1 MPDTNK
7 LPTLENQ
14 MENNIEDNIEDKTEV
29 ISTRQKNYTLF
40 VLVLVF
46 TSSHVDRQIMGI
58 LGQPIKESLQISDT
72 QLGLLTGI
80 MFAVFYATLGMPMAM
95 WADRRN
101 RRNLISFSVFL
112 WSGMT
117 ALCGAANTFTQLLLL
132 RIGVG
137 VGEAGSNPP
146 SHSIIAD
153 LYPKEQRATAMA
165 IFGTGINWGILIG
178 FLVGGWINEFYGW
191 RTAFVVVG
199 LPGIFLA
206 LLVRFTLKEPPRGY
220 ADAAGEKPPEVTPP
234 PFWSVAKFMITNP
247 VLRNIVAAGTLIA
260 FTGYASVIWVPIY
273 LVRIHGMGTGEVGTY
288 LALFIGVGGA
298 IGIYL
303 GGRLADF
310 LSARRGEQWL
320 PWVVAIASLLGLPFL
335 YFCFTAA
342 TQTGALWAYALPAAL
357 GTVYVAP
364 GFALIQNHMP
374 TEMRSVAAAINLFIM
389 NIVGL
394 GLGPFSVGFFSDLF
408 TPEFGVDGLRYG
420 LMTSLA
426 VVVWGSLHYYR
437 TGILLKRANA

>member
-1 MPDTNK
+1 MT
-7 LPTLENQ
+7 
-14 MENNIEDNIEDKTEV
+14 DKTET

-117 ALCGAANTFTQLLLL
+117 ALCGAASSFTQLLLL

-153 LYPKEQRATAMA
+153 LYPKEERATAMA

-178 FLVGGWINEFYGW
+178 FLVGGWVNEWYGW

-206 LLVRFTLKEPPRGY
+206 LLVRFTLKDPPRGY
-220 ADAAGEKPPEVTPP
+220 ADAKGQELPKVTPP
-234 PFWSVAKFMITNP
+234 PFWSVAKFMLYNP
-247 VLRNIVAAGTLIA
+247 VLRNIVAAGALIA
-260 FTGYASVIWVPIY
+260 FTGYASVIWIPIY

-303 GGRLADF
+303 GGRLAD
-310 LSARRGEQWL
+310 LLAARHGEQWL
-320 PWVVAIASLLGLPFL
+320 PWIVAIVSLLGIPFL

-364 GFALIQNHMP
+364 GFALIQNQTP
-374 TEMRSVAAAINLFIM
+374 TEMRSVAAAINLFIV
-389 NIVGL
+389 NIIGL
-394 GLGPFSVGFFSDLF
+394 GLGPFSIGFFSDMF
-408 TPEFGVDGLRYG
+408 SPEYGLDGLRYA
-420 LMTSLA
+420 LMTSL
-426 VVVWGSLHYYR
+426 VVILWGSFHYYR
-437 TGILLKRANA
+437 TGVLLKSSVS

>member
-1 MPDTNK
+1 M
-7 LPTLENQ
+7 
-14 MENNIEDNIEDKTEV
+14 TEV
-29 ISTRQKNYTLF
+29 ITTRQKNYTLF
-40 VLVLVF
+40 LLVLVF
-46 TSSHVDRQIMGI
+46 TSSHIDRQIMGI

-80 MFAVFYATLGMPMAM
+80 MFAVFYATLGMPMAI

-117 ALCGAANTFTQLLLL
+117 ALCGAAANFTQLLLL

-178 FLVGGWINEFYGW
+178 FLVGGWINEWYGW

-199 LPGIFLA
+199 LPGVLLA
-206 LLVRFTLKEPPRGY
+206 LLVRFTLTEPPRGY
-220 ADAAGEKPPEVTPP
+220 ADAAGETPPKITPP
-234 PFWSVAKFMITNP
+234 PFWAVAKFMISNP
-247 VLRNIVAAGTLIA
+247 VLRNVVAAGTLIS

-273 LVRIHGMGTGEVGTY
+273 LVRIHGMGTGEVVSY

-310 LSARRGEQWL
+310 LHARNPNFDFRNSVLSQMRVL
-320 PWVVAIASLLGLPFL
+320 N
-335 YFCFTAA
+335 
-342 TQTGALWAYALPAAL
+342 
-357 GTVYVAP
+357 
-364 GFALIQNHMP
+364 NHKMAFISNS
-374 TEMRSVAAAINLFIM
+374 TRSDSIC
-389 NIVGL
+389 
-394 GLGPFSVGFFSDLF
+394 
-408 TPEFGVDGLRYG
+408 
-420 LMTSLA
+420 
-426 VVVWGSLHYYR
+426 
-437 TGILLKRANA
+437 

>member
-1 MPDTNK
+1 M
-7 LPTLENQ
+7 
-14 MENNIEDNIEDKTEV
+14 TEV
-29 ISTRQKNYTLF
+29 ITNRQKNYTLF

-95 WADRRN
+95 WADRHN
-101 RRNLISFSVFL
+101 RRNLISFSVLL

-117 ALCGAANTFTQLLLL
+117 ALCGSAANFTQLLLL

-178 FLVGGWINEFYGW
+178 FLVGGWINEWYGW

-199 LPGIFLA
+199 LPGILIA
-206 LLVRFTLKEPPRGY
+206 LLVRFTLTEPPRGY
-220 ADAAGEKPPEVTPP
+220 ADAAGEKPPVVTPP
-234 PFWSVAKFMITNP
+234 PFWAVVKFMAKNA
-247 VLRNIVAAGTLIA
+247 VLRNIVAAGALIA

-288 LALFIGVGGA
+288 LALFIGIGGA

-310 LSARRGEQWL
+310 LSARNGEQWL
-320 PWVVAIASLLGLPFL
+320 PWLVAIVSIVGIPFL
-335 YFCFTAA
+335 YLCFTAA
-342 TQTGALWAYALPAAL
+342 AQSGALWAYALPAAL

-364 GFALIQNHMP
+364 GFALIQNQTP
-374 TEMRSVAAAINLFIM
+374 TEMRSVAAAINLFIT
-389 NIVGL
+389 NIIGL
-394 GLGPFSVGFFSDLF
+394 GLGPFSVGFFSDVF

-420 LMTSLA
+420 LMTTL
-426 VVVWGSLHYYR
+426 VVIVWGAFHYYR
-437 TGILLKRANA
+437 AGVLLKRA

>member
-1 MPDTNK
+1 
-7 LPTLENQ
+7 
-14 MENNIEDNIEDKTEV
+14 
-29 ISTRQKNYTLF
+29 KNYTLF

-58 LGQPIKESLQISDT
+58 LGQPIKESLMISDT

-146 SHSIIAD
+146 SHSMIAD

-206 LLVRFTLKEPPRGY
+206 ILVRFTLKEPPRGY
-220 ADAAGEKPPEVTPP
+220 ADAAGEKPPEVIPP

-310 LSARRGEQWL
+310 LAARRGEQWL

-335 YFCFTAA
+335 YFSFTAA

-364 GFALIQNHMP
+364 GFALIQNHTP
-374 TEMRSVAAAINLFIM
+374 TEMRSVAAAINLFIL

-408 TPEFGVDGLRYG
+408 TPEYGIDGLRYG
-420 LMTSLA
+420 LMTSL
-426 VVVWGSLHYYR
+426 VVIVWGSLHYYR
-437 TGILLKRANA
+437 TGILLKRLPKP

>member
-1 MPDTNK
+1 MTG
-7 LPTLENQ
+7 
-14 MENNIEDNIEDKTEV
+14 KTET

-117 ALCGAANTFTQLLLL
+117 ALCGAASSFTQLLLL

-153 LYPKEQRATAMA
+153 LYPKEERATAMA

-178 FLVGGWINEFYGW
+178 FLVGGWVNEWYGW

-206 LLVRFTLKEPPRGY
+206 LLVRFTLKDPPRGY
-220 ADAAGEKPPEVTPP
+220 ADAKGQELPKVTPP
-234 PFWSVAKFMITNP
+234 PFWSVAKFMLCNP
-247 VLRNIVAAGTLIA
+247 VLRNIVAAGALIA
-260 FTGYASVIWVPIY
+260 FTGYASVIWIPIY

-303 GGRLADF
+303 GGRLAD
-310 LSARRGEQWL
+310 LLAARHGEQWL
-320 PWVVAIASLLGLPFL
+320 PWIVAIVSLLGIPFL

-364 GFALIQNHMP
+364 GFALIQNQTP
-374 TEMRSVAAAINLFIM
+374 TEMRSVAAAINLFIV
-389 NIVGL
+389 NIIGL
-394 GLGPFSVGFFSDLF
+394 GLGPFSIGFFSDMF
-408 TPEFGVDGLRYG
+408 SPEYGLDGLRYA
-420 LMTSLA
+420 LMTSL
-426 VVVWGSLHYYR
+426 VVILWGSFHYYR
-437 TGILLKRANA
+437 TGVLLKRLGS

>member
-1 MPDTNK
+1 MT
-7 LPTLENQ
+7 
-14 MENNIEDNIEDKTEV
+14 DKTEI

-40 VLVLVF
+40 ILVLVF

-117 ALCGAANTFTQLLLL
+117 ALCGAASSFTQLLLL

-178 FLVGGWINEFYGW
+178 FLVGGWINEWYGW

-206 LLVRFTLKEPPRGY
+206 LLVRFTLKDPPRGY
-220 ADAAGEKPPEVTPP
+220 AEAKGKELPKVKPP
-234 PFWSVAKFMITNP
+234 PFWSVVKFMLHNP
-247 VLRNIVAAGTLIA
+247 VLRNIVAAGSLIA
-260 FTGYASVIWVPIY
+260 FTGYASVIWIPIY

-310 LSARRGEQWL
+310 LAARHGEQWL
-320 PWVVAIASLLGLPFL
+320 PWLVAIASLLGLPFL
-335 YFCFTAA
+335 YVCFTAA

-364 GFALIQNHMP
+364 GFALIQNQTP
-374 TEMRSVAAAINLFIM
+374 TEMRSVAAAINLFIS
-389 NIVGL
+389 NIIGL
-394 GLGPFSVGFFSDLF
+394 GLGPFSVGFFSDMF
-408 TPEFGVDGLRYG
+408 SPEYGLDGLRYA
-420 LMTSLA
+420 LMTSL
-426 VVVWGSLHYYR
+426 VVILWGSFHYYR
-437 TGILLKRANA
+437 TGVLLKRSVS